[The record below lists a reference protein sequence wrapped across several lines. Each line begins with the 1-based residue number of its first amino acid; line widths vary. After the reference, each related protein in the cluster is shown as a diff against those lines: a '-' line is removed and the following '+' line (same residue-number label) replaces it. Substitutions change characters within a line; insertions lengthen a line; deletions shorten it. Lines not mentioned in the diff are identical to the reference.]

1 MIYALAEYKST
12 TLSLGGRCMD
22 SPLNTSELPGRKTM
36 KGCTQFFSTIVF
48 ISLSQIPSM
57 SDYLNISDFLTHLE
71 ISTIAQNET
80 YKDGQLGKTIA
91 LYENEFPDLDDVQ
104 IVLLGCGEQRGSGM
118 IGPEST
124 APDAIRRH
132 FYQLFYWHTDIKI
145 ADIGNIRAG
154 ASFTD
159 SYAALKTVVK
169 ELIADGKTVVILGG
183 SHDLTLPQYQ
193 AYTDNRKA
201 IEVSCVDALIDLN
214 LDSPFRHENFLMEML
229 TSEPNYVRHYNHI
242 AFQSYYVHPRM
253 LETKDKLRFDCFRV
267 GHVKESIDEM

>member
-1 MIYALAEYKST
+1 
-12 TLSLGGRCMD
+12 
-22 SPLNTSELPGRKTM
+22 
-36 KGCTQFFSTIVF
+36 
-48 ISLSQIPSM
+48 
-57 SDYLNISDFLTHLE
+57 
-71 ISTIAQNET
+71 
-80 YKDGQLGKTIA
+80 
-91 LYENEFPDLDDVQ
+91 
-104 IVLLGCGEQRGSGM
+104 M

-124 APDAIRRH
+124 APDVIRRH

-159 SYAALKTVVK
+159 SYAALRTVVR

-193 AYTDNRKA
+193 AYTDSNKT

-214 LDSPFRHENFLMEML
+214 IDSPFRHENFLMEML

-253 LETKDKLRFDCFRV
+253 LETMDKLRFDCFRV
-267 GHVKESIDEM
+267 GHVKERLMKWSR